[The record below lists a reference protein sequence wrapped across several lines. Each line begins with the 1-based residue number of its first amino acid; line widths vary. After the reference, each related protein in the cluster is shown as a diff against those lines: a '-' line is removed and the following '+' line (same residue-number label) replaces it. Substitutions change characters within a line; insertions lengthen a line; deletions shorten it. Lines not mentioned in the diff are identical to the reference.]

1 MDAKQV
7 RLAKYELAAR
17 MARTNMLSFMQWVW
31 WMPST
36 SPFIIG
42 RHTRAI
48 CDRITQAVNDFRQG
62 KSTYLLI
69 DVPFRHGKALACDTP
84 VLTTGGWKKHGD
96 LCIGDEVFSDD
107 GMPVA
112 VFYVHPKIK
121 DRLYKV
127 TFADGS
133 QINAH
138 PMHEWRVYNKRK
150 HRTEVIETREISKNK
165 AVYSVPCHIE
175 CKLNWCRHT
184 TTRMIGIKSIELM
197 EEPTECNC
205 ISVNG
210 GMYCAGKTM
219 IPTHNSDIVSRALP
233 AFFLG
238 RNADMMPSVIMSGY
252 GDDLVSGFSKDCKNI
267 MQSEAYQQ
275 LYPDVRPDPKD
286 NSINS
291 WRVKGSKRIVSVAG
305 ITGGITGKGGNLIVL
320 DDYCKTRAQAE
331 SKTERDHVWNEFAN
345 SVFTRQDP
353 PAAIIIVCATPWHVD
368 DIRGRIL
375 KAMKEDPKFPR
386 FEEMSFP
393 AHKEGPDGWEYLC
406 PELHPPEWYDGNRA
420 VLGPADAAA
429 LLDCSP
435 VSKAG
440 CMFKRDW
447 FMTYDV
453 RRTPKINTM
462 NRYIFVDTA
471 SAKKRD
477 SDYSG
482 MWVVGLRQD
491 RNYYVL
497 DGVRDHMN
505 LTERT
510 DAIFRLVKKWQPSQ
524 VFWETIG
531 AMADAEHVMEEM
543 SIRGYRFNIRKLHQ
557 SIAKLDRIRWLEPLF
572 QNSKIWFPSQ
582 MFYRDVQGVEHDLTQ
597 DFLNDEFVIFPSTR
611 HDDMLDCLANIK
623 HPDIIGSLAFP
634 RTQEYMDELRRQGR
648 SSNHYSN
655 RRANSVLFR

>member
-1 MDAKQV
+1 MNIEQA
-7 RLAKYELAAR
+7 RLAKMELAAR
-17 MARTNMLSFMQWVW
+17 HARTDMLSFMQWCW
-31 WMPST
+31 WMPAT

-48 CDRITQAVNDFRQG
+48 CNRLTLAIDDFRKG

-69 DVPFRHGKALACDTP
+69 DVPFRHGK
-84 VLTTGGWKKHGD
+84 
-96 LCIGDEVFSDD
+96 
-107 GMPVA
+107 
-112 VFYVHPKIK
+112 
-121 DRLYKV
+121 
-127 TFADGS
+127 
-133 QINAH
+133 
-138 PMHEWRVYNKRK
+138 
-150 HRTEVIETREISKNK
+150 
-165 AVYSVPCHIE
+165 
-175 CKLNWCRHT
+175 
-184 TTRMIGIKSIELM
+184 
-197 EEPTECNC
+197 
-205 ISVNG
+205 
-210 GMYCAGKTM
+210 
-219 IPTHNSDIVSRALP
+219 SDIVSRALP

-267 MQSEAYQQ
+267 MNSDAYQF
-275 LYPDVRPDPKD
+275 LFPNVKPDPKD

-331 SKTERDHVWNEFAN
+331 SKGERDKVWNEFAN

-353 PAAIIIVCATPWHVD
+353 PAAIIVVCATPWHVD
-368 DIRGRIL
+368 DVRGRIL
-375 KAMKEDPKFPR
+375 KAMKEDPKFPT
-386 FEEMSFP
+386 FEELSFP

-447 FMTYDV
+447 FMTYDI
-453 RRTPKINTM
+453 RRQPKINTV

-471 SAKKRD
+471 SAKKKG
-477 SDYSG
+477 SDYSV
-482 MWVVGLRQD
+482 MWVVGLGQD
-491 RNYYVL
+491 KNYYVL
-497 DGVRDHMN
+497 DGVRDHLN
-505 LTERT
+505 LSERT
-510 DAIFRLVKKWQPSQ
+510 DAIFRLVKKWQPSR

-543 SIRGYRFNIRKLHQ
+543 SIRGYRFNIYKLHQ
-557 SIAKLDRIRWLEPLF
+557 TVPKLDRIRWLEPVF
-572 QNSKIWFPSQ
+572 QNSRIWFPSQ
-582 MFYRDVQGVEHDLTQ
+582 LFYRDVMGVEHDLTQ
-597 DFLNDEFVIFPSTR
+597 DFLNDEFIIFPSTR

-623 HPDIIGSLAFP
+623 HPDIIGNLIFP
-634 RTQEYMDELRRQGR
+634 KTREYEDELARQCKAR
-648 SSNHYSN
+648 NSYSTK
-655 RRANSVLFR
+655 RANSVLFR

>member
-1 MDAKQV
+1 MDSEQV

-48 CDRITQAVNDFRQG
+48 CDRITQAVNDFRKG

-69 DVPFRHGKALACDTP
+69 DVPFRHGK
-84 VLTTGGWKKHGD
+84 
-96 LCIGDEVFSDD
+96 
-107 GMPVA
+107 
-112 VFYVHPKIK
+112 
-121 DRLYKV
+121 
-127 TFADGS
+127 
-133 QINAH
+133 
-138 PMHEWRVYNKRK
+138 
-150 HRTEVIETREISKNK
+150 
-165 AVYSVPCHIE
+165 
-175 CKLNWCRHT
+175 
-184 TTRMIGIKSIELM
+184 
-197 EEPTECNC
+197 
-205 ISVNG
+205 
-210 GMYCAGKTM
+210 
-219 IPTHNSDIVSRALP
+219 SDIVSRALP

-267 MQSEAYQQ
+267 MMSEAYQQ

-393 AHKEGPDGWEYLC
+393 AHKEGPGGWEYLC

-477 SDYSG
+477 SDYSV
-482 MWVVGLRQD
+482 MWVVGLGQD

-623 HPDIIGSLAFP
+623 HPDILGSLSFP

-648 SSNHYSN
+648 ASNHYSN